1 VAYFSGPSAIQ
12 ELTSNETLS
21 QITTTTTTTTT
32 TTIAT
37 LSTIK
42 FIYHQKV
49 LILDM
54 Y

>member
-1 VAYFSGPSAIQ
+1 VAYFSEPSAIQ

-21 QITTTTTTTTT
+21 QITTTTTTTT